1 MMEPKFVP
9 YLTDKTRKTE
19 HGYEYIELT
28 KDTPQALIDEYITF
42 VKEQDEHCKKSERI
56 VML

>member
-1 MMEPKFVP
+1 MMEPKFIP
-9 YLTDKTRKTE
+9 FLTDKTRKTE

-28 KDTPQALIDEYITF
+28 KDTPQALIDEYMAF
-42 VKEQDEHCKKSERI
+42 VKEQDEHCKKSESI